1 MGNKEIYLLQQGDTD
16 LYKIGISKNTKKR
29 IKQLQTGCSQPIKLV
44 NVYESIFYSRIEST
58 LHRRFK
64 LQNTLGEWFRLTT
77 EDVNSFPAACKKLET
92 TFKFLEEN
100 KI

>member
-44 NVYESIFYSRIEST
+44 NVYESIFYSRIESKPNHVGFWLILALGMSLGVALT
-58 LHRRFK
+58 RFIQRFK
-64 LQNTLGEWFRLTT
+64 
-77 EDVNSFPAACKKLET
+77 ET
-92 TFKFLEEN
+92 DNE
-100 KI
+100 